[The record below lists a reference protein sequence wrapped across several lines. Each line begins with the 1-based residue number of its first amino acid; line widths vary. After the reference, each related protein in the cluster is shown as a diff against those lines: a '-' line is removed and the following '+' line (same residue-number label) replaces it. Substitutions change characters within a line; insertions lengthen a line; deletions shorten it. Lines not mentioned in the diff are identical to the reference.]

1 MVSLSGAQKPRG
13 NSLPRHHGLNV
24 ASAELAN
31 DPSAERIAH
40 LLAVAKT
47 TFGEKGFAATTMDD
61 IASAAGMSKK
71 TLYKLFDSKS
81 DLFRAMLTK
90 NLQRFDFFAAGSSQ
104 ESAIVELRRALR
116 YIADIVLMPDEI
128 ALHRLLIA
136 ERKQS
141 PALAAI
147 FTDVIFNS
155 GADGIVSCVKRVR
168 LRRELAD
175 IPVKTVTDMMLGA
188 VFSNDH
194 FRLMVDDGYSVNRRA
209 LHKRIDATIAT
220 FCEDVDR

>member
-1 MVSLSGAQKPRG
+1 MVASVGARKPRARV
-13 NSLPRHHGLNV
+13 LPQQNDPRMTGTGP
-24 ASAELAN
+24 ST
-31 DPSAERIAH
+31 DPSAERISH
-40 LLAVAKT
+40 LLAVAKL
-47 TFGEKGFAATTMDD
+47 TFGGKGFAATTMDD

-90 NLQRFDFFAAGSSQ
+90 NVQRFDFSATASSK
-104 ESAIVELRRALR
+104 ETAVEELRRALR
-116 YIADIVLMPDEI
+116 YIADIVFAPEEI

-155 GADGIVSCVKRVR
+155 GTDGIISCVKRVH
-168 LRRELAD
+168 LRPELAD
-175 IPVKTVTDMMLGA
+175 VPVRTVSEMMVGA

-194 FRLMVDDGYSVNRRA
+194 FRLMVDDSHRVNRRA
-209 LHKRIDATIAT
+209 LHKRIDVAIAT
-220 FCEDVDR
+220 FCGEA

>member
-1 MVSLSGAQKPRG
+1 MVSMSGARKPRG
-13 NSLPRHHGLNV
+13 NTLSQQHGPSV
-24 ASAELAN
+24 TSAEPAS

-61 IASAAGMSKK
+61 IAGAAGMSKK

-81 DLFRAMLTK
+81 DLFRAMLTR
-90 NLQRFDFFAAGSSQ
+90 NLQRFDFSAAASSQ

-116 YIADIVLMPDEI
+116 YIADIVFTPEEI

-155 GADGIVSCVKRVR
+155 GADGIVGCVRRAR
-168 LRRELAD
+168 LRPQLAD
-175 IPVKTVTDMMLGA
+175 VPVKTVADMMLGA

-209 LHKRIDATIAT
+209 LHKRIDAAIAT
-220 FCEDVDR
+220 FCEES